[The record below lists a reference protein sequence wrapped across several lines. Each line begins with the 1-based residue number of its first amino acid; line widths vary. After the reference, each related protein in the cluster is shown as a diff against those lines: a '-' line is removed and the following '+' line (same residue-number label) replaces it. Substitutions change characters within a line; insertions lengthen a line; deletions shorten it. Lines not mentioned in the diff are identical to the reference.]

1 MSGTRSGSK
10 SEPRKG
16 TKSMVESVVAGGH
29 VAGNVVCDLDGVVY
43 LGEQAVAGAERSLA
57 ELDSA
62 GYHLLFVTNNSMRSP
77 SSTAARIREVVGY
90 PARPSQVVG
99 SAEASASMLI
109 GSGPVLVLGGDGIR
123 AALADVGVEETA
135 DPDRAVAV
143 VVGLDLSINYQRLR
157 EAASA
162 IRRGARFIATN
173 TDTTFPTPGG
183 LWPGAGSIVAAVA
196 AAAGIEPEVAGK
208 PHPPI
213 RALIRGRLRAGDV
226 WMVGDRPDTDLA
238 MAEAEGWRSVLVL
251 TGVVDDADS
260 VAHRPDLVLGS
271 IAELPGALASP
282 AGPRRSV

>member
-1 MSGTRSGSK
+1 
-10 SEPRKG
+10 
-16 TKSMVESVVAGGH
+16 MVEPVVAGGH

-43 LGEQAVAGAERSLA
+43 LGEQAVDGAGRSLA

-90 PARPSQVVG
+90 SARPSQVVG
-99 SAEASASMLI
+99 SAEAAASMLI

-143 VVGLDLSINYQRLR
+143 VVGLDLSINYHRLR

-173 TDTTFPTPGG
+173 TDTTFPTTGG

-251 TGVVDDADS
+251 TGVVDDPNS

-271 IAELPGALASP
+271 IAELPRALAS
-282 AGPRRSV
+282 AADPRRSV